1 MGALVEWGSIML
13 GGQGVQLAD
22 EAISWQAPS
31 LPPHGSHNRSPALCY
46 VSQLEGTQSMEIPA
60 YNSCSLP
67 SSEGSWAH
75 LGAQGPSTWTL
86 ANMKRRHAGLYLS
99 RGFE

>member
-1 MGALVEWGSIML
+1 MGALVEWGSVML
-13 GGQGVQLAD
+13 GGQEAQLAD
-22 EAISWQAPS
+22 KAISWQAPS
-31 LPPHGSHNRSPALCY
+31 LPPRGSHSRIPALCY

-60 YNSCSLP
+60 SNSCSLP
-67 SSEGSWAH
+67 SSVGSWAH
-75 LGAQGPSTWTL
+75 LGAHGLSTRTL